1 MRLRIRIE
9 NGSADRL
16 AQLQAMCERAIGSI
30 NPIPIPDLEVVYGV
44 SYLAANAVARM
55 IPEPLPAQQNL
66 IISEGLLDAPPER
79 QELTIL
85 HELLHLSL
93 THGVLAQ
100 RWEREVRLR
109 QQYPHPHD
117 GLTTGDAADK
127 VHHAVNRYFT
137 AFYFFLLPD
146 EILAERALREG
157 YADRLPERLR
167 QHIDMRTANLG
178 RNAHA
183 DAHPALRKYWLALEY
198 QRADMMIA
206 LSDAGPERTQLET
219 IVATY
224 RDMLVAEAGEP
235 EAHRLIALVDRI
247 NRYQV
252 GDADS
257 EAACDE
263 AFEEIMGLVYAEPIT
278 AA

>member
-9 NGSADRL
+9 NGAADKL
-16 AQLQAMCERAIGSI
+16 SQLQAMWERAAGNI
-30 NPIPIPDLEVVYGV
+30 NPAPIADLEVAYGV

-66 IISEGLLDAPPER
+66 IISEGLLDGPPET

-93 THGVLAQ
+93 THGVLAH
-100 RWEREVRLR
+100 RWEREGRLR

-117 GLTTGDAADK
+117 GLVAGDAADK
-127 VHHAVNRYFT
+127 VHHAENRYFT

-157 YADRLPERLR
+157 YADRLSERLR
-167 QHIDMRTANLG
+167 QHIDMRNANLR

-206 LSDAGPERTQLET
+206 LADAGPERTQLQT
-219 IVATY
+219 ISETY
-224 RDMLVAEAGEP
+224 RQMLVAEAGDP
-235 EAHRLIALVDRI
+235 EAHRLIAVVDRV

-263 AFEEIMGLVYAEPIT
+263 AFEEIIGLVYAEPIPAT
-278 AA
+278 